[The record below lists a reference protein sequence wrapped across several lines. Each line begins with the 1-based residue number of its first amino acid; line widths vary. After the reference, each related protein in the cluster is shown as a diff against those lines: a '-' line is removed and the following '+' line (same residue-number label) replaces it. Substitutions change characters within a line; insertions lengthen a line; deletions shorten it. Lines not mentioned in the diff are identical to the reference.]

1 MIANLAK
8 MKEILCDHL
17 QSITRRVRRYIFK
30 INVGNMILYN
40 VINIYLKI
48 IGEFNDRRVK

>member
-8 MKEILCDHL
+8 MKEILCDYL
-17 QSITRRVRRYIFK
+17 QSITRRVRKYIFK
-30 INVGNMILYN
+30 INVDNVILYN